1 VRYSTFQVLQSSV
14 LAGGRALPAKGLSG
28 QGYEGHH
35 LWEQE
40 IYVNQVLTLLAPRA
54 ARDAL
59 SFRVTTLPPARQ
71 RAAEMGF
78 RGAQYPWRTID
89 GSEASS
95 FFPAGAAQHHLNA
108 DIAWSIDHYVAAT
121 GDDGFLSAGGLE
133 VMVETAR
140 FWMSVGRFDAAGRL
154 RIDGVTG
161 PDEYTALVDNN
172 LYTNLMA
179 ARNLVSAADHLE
191 ELSRTA
197 SDEHRGLVG
206 ELGLDPAEAAEWR
219 RAADAVEIPYDSA
232 LRVHA
237 QNDGFLDWPRWD
249 LDATPSE
256 EFPLQDHHHLL
267 TLYRHQVLKQA
278 DVVLALFLLADRFSP
293 EQRRRDFDYYEPVTS
308 HDSSLSAPIHAVV
321 AADVGRLDL
330 AWHYTDDAAMTDL
343 DGRRGAL
350 ADGLHRAAAAGSW
363 LAVVCGFGGFRIRDG
378 RPAFRP
384 QLPPDVTCLRFG
396 LRWRDA
402 VLSVT
407 TDHRATTYALRLGG
421 PVDLWHDDEI
431 VTVTIEQ
438 PVSRPRSVDSN
449 LHHGPRRG

>member
-1 VRYSTFQVLQSSV
+1 
-14 LAGGRALPAKGLSG
+14 LA
-28 QGYEGHH
+28 
-35 LWEQE
+35 
-40 IYVNQVLTLLAPRA
+40 
-54 ARDAL
+54 
-59 SFRVTTLPPARQ
+59 
-71 RAAEMGF
+71 
-78 RGAQYPWRTID
+78 
-89 GSEASS
+89 
-95 FFPAGAAQHHLNA
+95 
-108 DIAWSIDHYVAAT
+108 
-121 GDDGFLSAGGLE
+121 AGGLE

-140 FWMSVGRFDAAGRL
+140 FWMSVGRFDAAGRF

-179 ARNLVSAADHLE
+179 ARNLVAAADHLE
-191 ELSRTA
+191 ALSRTA
-197 SDEHRGLVG
+197 SDEHRRLVG
-206 ELGLDPAEAAEWR
+206 ELGLDLAEAAEWR
-219 RAADAVEIPYDSA
+219 RAADAVEIPYDSG
-232 LRVHA
+232 LQVHA

-249 LDATPSE
+249 LEATPSE

-278 DVVLALFLLADRFSP
+278 DVVLTLFLLADRFSP

-321 AADVGRLDL
+321 AAEVGRLDL
-330 AWHYTDDAAMTDL
+330 AWRYTDDAAMTDL

-363 LAVVCGFGGFRIRDG
+363 LAVVYGFGGFRIRDY

-407 TDHRATTYALRLGG
+407 TDHGATTYALRRGN
-421 PVDLWHDDEI
+421 PVDLWHHDEI
-431 VTVTIEQ
+431 VHVTTEQ
-438 PVSRPRSVDSN
+438 PVSRPRRVDSTV
-449 LHHGPRRG
+449 HHGAEARVPERPE